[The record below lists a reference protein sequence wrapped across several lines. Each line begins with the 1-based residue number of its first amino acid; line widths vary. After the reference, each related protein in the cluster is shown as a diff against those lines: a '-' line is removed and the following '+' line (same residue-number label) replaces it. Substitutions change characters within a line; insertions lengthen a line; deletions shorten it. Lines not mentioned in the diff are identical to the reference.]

1 MKKLCIWA
9 GIACAAP
16 LLALA
21 QDRISVT
28 GTPIP
33 QQLLVENYGK
43 MPKGVMA
50 YDLSICNVSGQKQ
63 SVVGSEIYQALANS
77 NQAVTPIGRQIILA
91 SVLQNQSRSVGA
103 ILSATV
109 GSSTSLVAVL
119 GTSKAVNIPTGL
131 SAALALGSLVL
142 SQVTASLKP
151 VLSPNNV
158 LEKFDTDVLQAAL
171 VLDTGSCV
179 ERTMFALASK
189 TAPKPSPLQFRLK

>member
-9 GIACAAP
+9 GIVCAAP
-16 LLALA
+16 LLAVA

-50 YDLSICNVSGQKQ
+50 YDLSICNVSEQKQ
-63 SVVGSEIYQALANS
+63 SVVSSEIYQALASS
-77 NQAVTPIGRQIILA
+77 NAALTPIGRQIMLA
-91 SVLQNQSRSVGA
+91 AILQNQSKSLST
-103 ILSATV
+103 ILSAAV
-109 GSSTSLVAVL
+109 GSSTGVVAVL

-142 SQVTASLKP
+142 GQVTNSLKP

-158 LEKFDTDVLQAAL
+158 LEKFDTDVLQTAL

-179 ERTMFALASK
+179 EQTMFATVSK
-189 TAPKPSPLQFRLK
+189 TSTKPSAVQFRMK